1 MKKRYGILA
10 SAALVGAL
18 CLCALPC
25 AGKGEADASPQSLY
39 AGRTQDAN
47 VLIDIPNLRQYGGY
61 TCGTTCVQML
71 MNWLEPYQ
79 ADLNLTAY
87 EEALGTTEEAG
98 TSPDAILAFFEEND
112 VRVIAREKRTTDDLI
127 AALDRGHPVLVCI
140 QAWGADGYNTQDPSD
155 ADTYLAEGHWVI
167 CVGYQKKIDGNVFYF
182 NDPACVG
189 YGPDAGGGLQP
200 PLD

>member
-39 AGRTQDAN
+39 AGRTQDAD

-140 QAWGADGYNTQDPSD
+140 QAWGVDGYNTQDPSD

-167 CVGYQKKIDGNVFYF
+167 CVGYQKKIDGNVFYSTIRR
-182 NDPACVG
+182 ASVT
-189 YGPDAGGGLQP
+189 A
-200 PLD
+200 

>member
-1 MKKRYGILA
+1 MKKRHGILA
-10 SAALVGAL
+10 SVALVGAL

-39 AGRTQDAN
+39 AGRTQDAD

-140 QAWGADGYNTQDPSD
+140 QAWGADGYNTQDPSEQIRIWRRGTGSS
-155 ADTYLAEGHWVI
+155 ASVI
-167 CVGYQKKIDGNVFYF
+167 RRRSTTMCFISTIRRASVT
-182 NDPACVG
+182 A
-189 YGPDAGGGLQP
+189 
-200 PLD
+200 

>member
-1 MKKRYGILA
+1 MESLA

-18 CLCALPC
+18 YLCALPC

-39 AGRTQDAN
+39 AGRTQDAD

-87 EEALGTTEEAG
+87 EEALEQPRKPERLRTRS
-98 TSPDAILAFFEEND
+98 SPFL
-112 VRVIAREKRTTDDLI
+112 RKTMCGSSRGKSKRRMT
-127 AALDRGHPVLVCI
+127 
-140 QAWGADGYNTQDPSD
+140 
-155 ADTYLAEGHWVI
+155 
-167 CVGYQKKIDGNVFYF
+167 
-182 NDPACVG
+182 
-189 YGPDAGGGLQP
+189 
-200 PLD
+200 

>member
-1 MKKRYGILA
+1 MKKRYGFLA

-39 AGRTQDAN
+39 AGRTQDAD

-127 AALDRGHPVLVCI
+127 AALDRGIPCWS
-140 QAWGADGYNTQDPSD
+140 AFRRGARTDTTPKTRATQIRIWRRGTGSS
-155 ADTYLAEGHWVI
+155 ASVI
-167 CVGYQKKIDGNVFYF
+167 RRRSTAMCFISTIRRASVT
-182 NDPACVG
+182 A
-189 YGPDAGGGLQP
+189 
-200 PLD
+200 